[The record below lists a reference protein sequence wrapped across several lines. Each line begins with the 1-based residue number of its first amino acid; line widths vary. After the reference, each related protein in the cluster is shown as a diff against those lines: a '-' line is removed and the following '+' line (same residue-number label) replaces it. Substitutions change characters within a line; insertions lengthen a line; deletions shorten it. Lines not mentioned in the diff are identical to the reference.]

1 MGSLHFFASP
11 MENIPWHL
19 DTVGIDSFN
28 RSPKPKEH
36 HWSPS
41 SKKTGIMIKKL
52 QEPFEK
58 PNTLPKKNFVLVLSC
73 ILIIKFVQIWTGHR
87 PYSKNTHWWSYPH
100 ATKHGLLH
108 HPPFSS
114 MIFPANLHL
123 VRGLPSIPSGNLSWF
138 SHEKWWYAI

>member
-1 MGSLHFFASP
+1 
-11 MENIPWHL
+11 L

-58 PNTLPKKNFVLVLSC
+58 PNTLPKKKLCACIILHFDHQICPNMDRSPAILKEHTLMILSSC
-73 ILIIKFVQIWTGHR
+73 NQTWL
-87 PYSKNTHWWSYPH
+87 
-100 ATKHGLLH
+100 A
-108 HPPFSS
+108 
-114 MIFPANLHL
+114 A
-123 VRGLPSIPSGNLSWF
+123 PSTI
-138 SHEKWWYAI
+138 